1 MPTMKLSRRLLV
13 QSLATVLAA
22 GKHSASSVVADELVE
37 EHNPGTQESPAGMT
51 DPSGDSPPSP
61 QPGMPTLGGRQFWGD
76 VHYRQGFRI
85 QQNVFTRHFR
95 LLDSSDR
102 RYASGTLEVCE
113 ETLKH
118 VITARN
124 LPNETGHVVVCLH
137 GIGRSSKSL
146 TPVIRELQ
154 KRKFTTVPFDYPGIR
169 ATLADCAGYLA
180 QVLDSLKAAEKI
192 SFVVHSM
199 GGLVVR
205 RMLQDR
211 PDPRYHRLVMLG
223 TPNLGAE
230 LAGMLRNLFLF
241 RAIYGP
247 AGQELVPGEGS
258 VIAGLPIPEFQFGI
272 IAGGKGDDHGFNR
285 FIPGDDDGTVTVA
298 STRLPGAADFLR
310 IPRLHSFLMAD
321 PTALQA
327 IQCFLE
333 SGRFFPDRDPQP
345 VV

>member
-1 MPTMKLSRRLLV
+1 MILSRRALV
-13 QSLATVLAA
+13 RMLASVPVAGMLNACAA
-22 GKHSASSVVADELVE
+22 ADESKE
-37 EHNPGTQESPAGMT
+37 TRPPETQESPAGMA
-51 DPSGDSPPSP
+51 DLSGDSSPDP
-61 QPGMPTLGGRQFWGD
+61 QPGLPTLGGRQFWGD

-85 QQNVFTRHFR
+85 QQNIFSRHFR
-95 LLDSSDR
+95 LLDASDR
-102 RYASGTLEVCE
+102 RYASGTREVCLQ
-113 ETLKH
+113 TLNQ
-118 VITARN
+118 VIAAKK
-124 LPNETGHVVVCLH
+124 LPPDGGHVVVCLH
-137 GIGRSSKSL
+137 GIGRSSKSM
-146 TPVIRELQ
+146 TPVMRELQ
-154 KRKFTTVPFDYPGIR
+154 QGPFNTVPFDYPGIR
-169 ATLADCAGYLA
+169 ATLADCAGYLT
-180 QVLDSLKAAEKI
+180 QMLESLPAAEKI

-230 LAGMLRNLFLF
+230 LAGMLKNLFLF
-241 RAIYGP
+241 RAVYGP
-247 AGQELVPGEGS
+247 AGQDLVPGEGS
-258 VIAGLPIPEFQFGI
+258 VIAGLPTPAFQFGI
-272 IAGGKGDDHGFNR
+272 IAGGKGDDNGFNR

-298 STRLPGAADFLR
+298 STRLPGATDFLR

-327 IQCFLE
+327 IRCFLE